1 MNLAV
6 NTLRLL
12 FGTDPPTSP
21 FADLDS
27 LCISQ
32 KVIHASVD
40 EKDVILHCHLLE
52 HFVSIK
58 PKIDIWAMR
67 HMIDPAAAWT
77 CYINM
82 GVRRLLDWFK
92 ASHDGH
98 IDLNRD
104 IPPLDVLLVW
114 HAFLQDPVAWG
125 DFIEESQLLFSR
137 WNPDE
142 LLRALDG
149 NRQGSFEPSPEC
161 MDRINRVYHEADTCS
176 LMSMSVDYVFSVS
189 PNEMTQEV
197 IRLFSQKRL
206 NHTAMTPRGQQK
218 FFYDFHKAVQRQLD
232 LAEQDV
238 KFSWHRIYVSRGD
251 NERALKPAIQR
262 YRRFFTLEMFREE
275 IGYWQFEY
283 PDHIRFADFDI
294 HLVWRTHKLAP
305 QKYERFCIN
314 YFGGLVYMIPDPPE
328 NQEVRVSH
336 RNSKDQIYEHLF
348 GEEYAL
354 CLCWPCV
361 KGRTD
366 KPAGWR
372 SFRRLTR
379 PVVKTQLAAE
389 MDRRRA
395 AAVSIPLD
403 FAEKQC
409 RKCGSHPRR
418 HCRKKDMTEASA
430 TRPITPRR
438 SVSDRVPTPG
448 TSVTSPYTPSRNDPF
463 AVPFRDLGMFPFRSE
478 ILDQTR
484 LQSPSPSAASVSVT
498 LEPTQRNRNTDLR
511 TFNRSHNS
519 TPDLTVASTES
530 GDSDIEIGPS
540 YYTLTKTLSM
550 YQISADA
557 NEFTPRTGNRNADA
571 ATDDPRYVSHV
582 PTSNGPEPGAWL
594 AG

>member
-1 MNLAV
+1 
-6 NTLRLL
+6 
-12 FGTDPPTSP
+12 
-21 FADLDS
+21 
-27 LCISQ
+27 
-32 KVIHASVD
+32 
-40 EKDVILHCHLLE
+40 
-52 HFVSIK
+52 
-58 PKIDIWAMR
+58 
-67 HMIDPAAAWT
+67 
-77 CYINM
+77 M

-92 ASHDGH
+92 ASHDGY

-125 DFIEESQLLFSR
+125 DFIEESRLLFSR

-161 MDRINRVYHEADTCS
+161 MDRINRVYHEADTWS

-197 IRLFSQKRL
+197 TRLFSQKRL
-206 NHTAMTPRGQQK
+206 NHTAMSPRGQQR

-232 LAEQDV
+232 LAEQDI
-238 KFSWHRIYVSRGD
+238 KFSWHRIYVSRQD

-275 IGYWQFEY
+275 IGYWRFEY
-283 PDHIRFADFDI
+283 PDHIRFTDFDI

-305 QKYERFCIN
+305 QKYETFCTN
-314 YFGGLVYMIPDPPE
+314 YFGGLVYMIPDLPDK
-328 NQEVRVSH
+328 QEVGVSR
-336 RNSKDQIYEHLF
+336 RNSKDQIYEYLF

-366 KPAGWR
+366 KPAGWH

-418 HCRKKDMTEASA
+418 HCRKEDIIEASA
-430 TRPITPRR
+430 TKPIALGL
-438 SVSDRVPTPG
+438 SLSDRVPTPG
-448 TSVTSPYTPSRNDPF
+448 ISITSSYTPSRNNTF
-463 AVPFRDLGMFPFRSE
+463 AVPFRDIEMSSLRSE
-478 ILDQTR
+478 ILDHTR
-484 LQSPSPSAASVSVT
+484 LQSPSLSAASVSVT
-498 LEPTQRNRNTDLR
+498 PEPTQRNGKTDPR
-511 TFNRSHNS
+511 TCNRSHNS
-519 TPDLTVASTES
+519 TPDLTVASTQS

-540 YYTLTKTLSM
+540 YYTLTNTLSM
-550 YQISADA
+550 YQISVDA
-557 NEFTPRTGNRNADA
+557 SELTPRTGDRNADA
-571 ATDDPRYVSHV
+571 TTDDPRYVSNV
-582 PTSNGPEPGAWL
+582 PRSNGPEPGEWL

>member
-1 MNLAV
+1 
-6 NTLRLL
+6 
-12 FGTDPPTSP
+12 
-21 FADLDS
+21 
-27 LCISQ
+27 
-32 KVIHASVD
+32 
-40 EKDVILHCHLLE
+40 
-52 HFVSIK
+52 
-58 PKIDIWAMR
+58 
-67 HMIDPAAAWT
+67 
-77 CYINM
+77 M

-92 ASHDGH
+92 ASHDGY

-104 IPPLDVLLVW
+104 IPPLDVILVW

-125 DFIEESQLLFSR
+125 DFIEESQLFFSR

-142 LLRALDG
+142 LLKALDG
-149 NRQGSFEPSPEC
+149 NRQGSFAPSPEC
-161 MDRINRVYHEADTCS
+161 MHRINRVYHEADTCS
-176 LMSMSVDYVFSVS
+176 LMSMSVDYVLSVS
-189 PNEMTQEV
+189 PNETTQEV

-206 NHTAMTPRGQQK
+206 NHTAMTPRGQQR

-238 KFSWHRIYVSRGD
+238 KFSWHRIYVSRED

-262 YRRFFTLEMFREE
+262 YQRFFTLEMFREE
-275 IGYWQFEY
+275 IGYWRFEY
-283 PDHIRFADFDI
+283 PDHIRFTDFDI

-305 QKYERFCIN
+305 QKYERFCTN
-314 YFGGLVYMIPDPPE
+314 YFGGLVYMIPDPPD
-328 NQEVRVSH
+328 NQEVGVSR

-354 CLCWPCV
+354 CFCWPCV

-366 KPAGWR
+366 KPAGWY

-379 PVVKTQLAAE
+379 SVVKTELAAE

-418 HCRKKDMTEASA
+418 HCRKKDMIEASA
-430 TRPITPRR
+430 TKPKTLRR
-438 SVSDRVPTPG
+438 SLYDRVPTPG
-448 TSVTSPYTPSRNDPF
+448 TSVTSPYTPSQNDPF
-463 AVPFRDLGMFPFRSE
+463 AVPFRDLGMSPFRSE

-484 LQSPSPSAASVSVT
+484 LQSQSPSAASVLVT
-498 LEPTQRNRNTDLR
+498 LEPTQRNGDTEPR
-511 TFNRSHNS
+511 TYNRSHNS
-519 TPDLTVASTES
+519 TPDLTVASTQS
-530 GDSDIEIGPS
+530 GDSDIEIDPT

-557 NEFTPRTGNRNADA
+557 SELTPRTGNGNAA
-571 ATDDPRYVSHV
+571 ATADDPRYVSNV
-582 PTSNGPEPGAWL
+582 QTSDGLEPGAWL